1 MVQIESLQKKI
12 SAYAYFLPFY
22 FLTIGT
28 LYLWGYWSKF
38 KINILEYIGLTDI
51 IKLSAYPIS
60 TGFFFLLIGLILGE
74 ISNPNLPVG
83 AGKKTKIG
91 VFLNKVKPILVIP
104 YFGILFFLL
113 IWDNDYEKWRFL
125 PFLLAYP
132 FYFQAK
138 KHLLLDDLLPDE
150 SVRSV
155 ILFAAFLLPG
165 YAYGFGRTDAQ
176 DILKGTKYQ
185 YIVSSFNG
193 LDDRKSNKTEE
204 KYRYV
209 GMVSEYIFL
218 FNPISSSI
226 IIAKSEQIK
235 FIELLSKDK

>member
-1 MVQIESLQKKI
+1 MEQIETIQKKL

-22 FLTIGT
+22 FLATGT

-38 KINILEYIGLTDI
+38 KINILEYIGLTDV
-51 IKLSAYPIS
+51 IKLSAYPIA
-60 TGFFFLLIGLILGE
+60 TGFFFLLVGIILGE
-74 ISNPNLPVG
+74 ISSPNLSVG
-83 AGKKTKIG
+83 AGNQTKIG
-91 VFLNKVKPILVIP
+91 VFLNKAKPFLIVTYWVILV
-104 YFGILFFLL
+104 FLL
-113 IWDNDYEKWRFL
+113 IWDNDYEKWGYL
-125 PFLLAYP
+125 PFLLAFPCYL
-132 FYFQAK
+132 QAK
-138 KHLLLDDLLPDE
+138 NYLLLNDLLPNE

-165 YAYGFGRTDAQ
+165 YAYGFGRTHAQ

-185 YIVSSFNG
+185 YVVSSFNG
-193 LDDRKSNKTEE
+193 LEDRKSNKIEE
-204 KYRYV
+204 QYRYI

-235 FIELLSKDK
+235 FIELISKEK